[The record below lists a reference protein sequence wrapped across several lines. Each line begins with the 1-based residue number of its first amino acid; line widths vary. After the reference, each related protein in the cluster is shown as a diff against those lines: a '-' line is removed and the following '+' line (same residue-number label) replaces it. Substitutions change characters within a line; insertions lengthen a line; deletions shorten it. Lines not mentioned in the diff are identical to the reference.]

1 MADKIYINQPVDIE
15 IEVEVDGTDLTIGGP
30 YTAKIEVRKPDKS
43 EVELDASV
51 VVGPPSKVTY
61 SLSGLEND
69 QAGRWLLQPVI
80 SSPAYAGVPGTTVEM
95 DVSKRFT

>member
-1 MADKIYINQPVDIE
+1 MADRIYVNQPVSLE
-15 IEVEVDGTDLTIGGP
+15 IEVSVDGASLTGSH
-30 YTAKIEVRKPDKS
+30 TAKIRARKPDKS
-43 EVELDASV
+43 EIELDAVV

-61 SLSGLEND
+61 NLSGVEND

-80 SSPAYAGVPGTTVEM
+80 SSPAYDGVPGTTVEM

>member
-1 MADKIYINQPVDIE
+1 MADRIYVNQPVEIE
-15 IEVEVDGTDLTIGGP
+15 IEVSVDGTNLTVGGP
-30 YTAKIEVRKPDKS
+30 YTAKIKARKPDKS
-43 EVELDASV
+43 EVELSASV

-61 SLSGLEND
+61 SLLGPEND

-80 SSPAYAGVPGTTVEM
+80 SSPAYDGVPGTTVEM